1 MAKLK
6 IAVIFG
12 GKSSEH
18 DISLVSAAHVIRSIR
33 SDKYEVI
40 SIGITK
46 KGHWVRYIGPIGDI
60 ESGDWEKH
68 PDNVPCIMS
77 PDTLHHGFITLNS
90 DGTFDNIKVDC
101 IFPVLHGK
109 NGEDG
114 TIQGLFQLSGV
125 PFVGC
130 DMISSANCMDKEM
143 THIILEA
150 NGIKMAKYISMRYS
164 EMDMI
169 DEKIKE
175 AEAKLTYPMF
185 VKPSCAGSSV
195 GVSRVTNAKELKE
208 GIKLAFLSDKKLL
221 IEQGIVGIECE
232 CAVMGNTYPTA
243 STVGEIKS
251 ANEGFYDFES
261 KYEDDSS
268 ETIIP
273 ARMSEEN
280 VEKIREQAIKAYKTI
295 GCGGLA
301 RCDFFLCENGEPV
314 LNEINTMPGHT
325 PISMYPK
332 LMQHSG
338 MSFEEQES
346 KLISLALER
355 AEAWY
360 EV

>member
-18 DISLVSAAHVIRSIR
+18 DVSLVSAAHVIKSIPK
-33 SDKYEVI
+33 DKYEVI
-40 SIGITK
+40 CIGITK
-46 KGHWVRYIGPIGDI
+46 KGHWLKYIGSPEGIADK
-60 ESGDWEKH
+60 SWEQH

-77 PDTLHHGFITLNS
+77 PDTLHKGFIVLGA
-90 DGTFDNIKVDC
+90 DGRFDNLKVDC

-114 TIQGLFQLSGV
+114 TIQGLFQMSGV

-164 EMDMI
+164 EFDKM
-169 DEKIKE
+169 DEKIAE
-175 AEAKLTYPMF
+175 AESKLTYPMF
-185 VKPSCAGSSV
+185 VKPCCAGSSV
-195 GVSRVTNAKELKE
+195 GVSRVTNAEELRR

-221 IEQGIVGIECE
+221 IEEGVNGLECE
-232 CAVMGNTYPTA
+232 CAVMGNNEPFA

-273 ARMSEEN
+273 ARMSETAI
-280 VEKIREQAIKAYKTI
+280 EKIRTLAVKAYSAI
-295 GCGGLA
+295 GCGGLS
-301 RCDFFLCENGEPV
+301 RCDFFLCEGEEPV
-314 LNEINTMPGHT
+314 LNEINTLPGHT

-332 LMQHSG
+332 LMEYAG
-338 MSFEEQES
+338 MTPEEQEDR
-346 KLISLALER
+346 LIRLAFER
-355 AEAWY
+355 EN
-360 EV
+360 